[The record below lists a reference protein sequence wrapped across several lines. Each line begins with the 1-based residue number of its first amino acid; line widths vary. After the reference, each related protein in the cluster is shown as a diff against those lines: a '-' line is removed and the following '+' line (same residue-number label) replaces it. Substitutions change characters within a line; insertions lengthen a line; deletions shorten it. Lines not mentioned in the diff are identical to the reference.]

1 MAKYA
6 EFCAYGRDTISDAD
20 VLAQFDDAEQRDE
33 FIERINSRVGYGSG
47 EWVPVTVRKVAHRY
61 NFRHFTCDPSGMH
74 REELRGE
81 RQKNGHA
88 IICISHR
95 PGYEF

>member
-6 EFCAYGRDTISDAD
+6 EYRAYGCNTISRED
-20 VLAQFDDAEQRDE
+20 VLAKFDDAEQRDE
-33 FIERINSRVGYGSG
+33 FVERINSRVGYGFG
-47 EWVPVTVRKVAHRY
+47 EWVPVTVREVSHAY
-61 NFRHFTCDPSGMH
+61 NFRHFTHDASGMFS
-74 REELRGE
+74 EELRGE

-95 PGYEF
+95 PWYVF